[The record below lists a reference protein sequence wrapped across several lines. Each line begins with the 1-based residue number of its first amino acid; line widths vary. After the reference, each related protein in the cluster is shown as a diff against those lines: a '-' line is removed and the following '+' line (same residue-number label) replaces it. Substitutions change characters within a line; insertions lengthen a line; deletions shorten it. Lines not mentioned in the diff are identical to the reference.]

1 MKELDLIL
9 KNIKNKEFQ
18 PIYFFHGEE
27 PFFMDVAVKAFE
39 NDVLEEDEKAFNQTL
54 VYGKDTTFSEVLSL
68 ARQFPMMGDRQVII
82 LKEAQEIRMTEKEAD
97 ALKIYAE
104 NPVESTLLVIA
115 HKYKKVDSRKSFA
128 KILSKNKM
136 LFESPKMKDYE
147 VPKWIEQELRNV
159 GLKIKPDIPL
169 LLSEY
174 LGTDLSRI
182 SNELSKLKMIL
193 KNDELLDEKII
204 ETHIGISKDFNVFE
218 LIKALG
224 KKDESNALRIA
235 HFMGKSPKNNS
246 FPMVIGN
253 LYNFFSNLVICH
265 TMAGQS
271 QQAMASAMGVNPYF
285 VKSYTEAARFYN
297 LKHCTRIIS
306 ILREMDLKN
315 KGLGAVNMEESEL
328 LREMVYKI
336 LHVDRLKVKV

>member
-9 KNIKNKEFQ
+9 KNIKNKEFL

-27 PFFMDVAVKAFE
+27 PFFMDVAVKSFE
-39 NDVLEEDEKAFNQTL
+39 NDVLEEDEKAFNQTV

-68 ARQFPMMGDRQVII
+68 ARQFPMMGDKQVIV
-82 LKEAQEIRMTEKEAD
+82 LKEAQEIRMTEKETE
-97 ALKIYAE
+97 ALKTYVE
-104 NPVESTLLVIA
+104 NPVASTLLVIA

-147 VPKWIEQELRNV
+147 VPKWIEQELRNS
-159 GLKIKPDIPL
+159 GLRAKPNIPAL
-169 LLSEY
+169 LAEY

-193 KNDELLDEKII
+193 KNDEILDEKTI

-235 HFMGKSPKNNS
+235 HFIGKSPKTNP
-246 FPMVIGN
+246 FPMMIGN
-253 LYNFFSNLVICH
+253 LYNFFSNLVIYH
-265 TMAGQS
+265 TMSGQS
-271 QQAMASAMGVNPYF
+271 PQVMASTMGVNPYF
-285 VKSYTEAARFYN
+285 IKDYTEAARFYN
-297 LKHCTRIIS
+297 LKNCTRVIS
-306 ILREMDLKN
+306 VLREMDLKN

-328 LREMVYKI
+328 LKEMVYKI
-336 LHVDRLKVKV
+336 LHIDRLKVKV